1 MAKYII
7 VLIIETIVNVYW
19 IYCSFIANDYF
30 LFFSI
35 IFFPLSFLVITIS
48 DIYHNR
54 SDRYYVFSLLSIILL
69 LIISFT
75 YDGLTTYKSNPDS
88 SKYGWILVVSFF
100 KFISTITGYIILKI
114 IKRILRNRL

>member
-1 MAKYII
+1 MAKYSI
-7 VLIIETIVNVYW
+7 VLILEAIVNVYW
-19 IYCSFIANDYF
+19 IYCSFIANEYF

-35 IFFPLSFLVITIS
+35 IFFPLTFLVITIS

-88 SKYGWILVVSFF
+88 SKYGWISLVSFF

-114 IKRILRNRL
+114 IKRILRNRF